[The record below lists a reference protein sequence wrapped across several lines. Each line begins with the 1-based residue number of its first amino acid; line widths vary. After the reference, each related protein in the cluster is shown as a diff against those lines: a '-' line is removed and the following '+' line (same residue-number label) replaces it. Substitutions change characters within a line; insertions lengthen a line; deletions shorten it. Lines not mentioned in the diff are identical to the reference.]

1 MTNTDK
7 LMNYIVRSN
16 YTLNTIA
23 KILQISKTCLISK
36 INGEK
41 EFKAEMNK
49 AEMLYIFLIGSRQF
63 IYKERGNGMKE
74 SKYE

>member
-1 MTNTDK
+1 MTNTHK

-41 EFKAEMNK
+41 EFKAEEIIEIAKILEMNK
-49 AEMLYIFLIGSRQF
+49 AEMLYIFF
-63 IYKERGNGMKE
+63 DWK
-74 SKYE
+74 

>member
-16 YTLNTIA
+16 YTLNAIA
-23 KILQISKTCLISK
+23 KILQISKICLISK

-41 EFKAEMNK
+41 E
-49 AEMLYIFLIGSRQF
+49 LQ
-63 IYKERGNGMKE
+63 
-74 SKYE
+74 KY

>member
-41 EFKAEMNK
+41 EFKAEEIIEIAKILEMNSLHILSMSLK
-49 AEMLYIFLIGSRQF
+49 LWSFS
-63 IYKERGNGMKE
+63 
-74 SKYE
+74 ST